1 MSDKHSKTEEPSP
14 KKLRDAKKKG
24 QVAKSNELSPAI
36 SLMVFAMAAVF
47 MGQLLINNATG
58 FLRKSLTLNFGME
71 INSGNARRVMGER
84 IMDLFV
90 MLLPYLVIAVVLGII
105 VNVAQ
110 TGFIFTTHPIKPDI
124 KRINPIEGFKNIFS
138 KKSIFTLV
146 KNLAKLILVFYLTYN
161 TLSKSVSQ
169 ILNAG
174 SIGTEKLFFFLI
186 LFVKDLVFNIG
197 IIMLGL
203 AVIDY
208 VFQRREFRN
217 NLKMTKQEVKDEY
230 KEMEGNPQIK
240 QARQQKQREI
250 AMSRMM
256 SAIPQADVIVTNPT
270 HLAIAIR
277 YDQKKD
283 NAPIVLA
290 KGADFLATKIR
301 EMAKEN
307 KIPIMENKE
316 LARAIYKKTE
326 IGDYVPIELYKAVAE
341 ILALV
346 YQLKEK
352 NKRKI

>member
-1 MSDKHSKTEEPSP
+1 MSDKHSKTEAPSP

-24 QVAKSNELSPAI
+24 QVAKSNELSPAV
-36 SLMVFAMAAVF
+36 SLMVFAMAAIF
-47 MGQLLINNATG
+47 MGQILIDNATG
-58 FLRKSLTLNFGME
+58 FLRKSLTLNYGMN
-71 INSGNARRVMGER
+71 IDSANARGLIADR
-84 IMDLFV
+84 IMDFFV
-90 MLLPYLVIAVVLGII
+90 ILIPYLGLAVILGII

-110 TGFIFTTHPIKPDI
+110 VGFIFTTHPIKPDI
-124 KRINPIEGFKNIFS
+124 KRLNPIEGFKKIFS
-138 KKSIFTLV
+138 KKAIFTLG
-146 KNLAKLILVFYLTYN
+146 KNLAKLILVFFLTYS
-161 TLSKSVSQ
+161 TLSDSFSK

-174 SIGTEKLFFFLI
+174 SIGTEKLYFFLL

-203 AVIDY
+203 AALDY
-208 VFQRREFRN
+208 VFQRKEFRD
-217 NLKMTKQEVKDEY
+217 NLKMTKQEIKDEY

-250 AMSRMM
+250 AMGRMM
-256 SAIPQADVIVTNPT
+256 AAIPQADVIVTNPT

-283 NAPIVLA
+283 NAPVILA
-290 KGADFLATKIR
+290 KGADYLATKIR
-301 EMAKEN
+301 EKAREN

>member
-47 MGQLLINNATG
+47 MGQLLIDNATG
-58 FLRKSLTLNFGME
+58 FLRKSLTHNFGMN
-71 INSGNARRVMGER
+71 INLGNAKALIGER
-84 IMDLFV
+84 IMDLFII
-90 MLLPYLVIAVVLGII
+90 LLPYLALAVILGIV
-105 VNVAQ
+105 VNLAQ
-110 TGFIFTTHPIKPDI
+110 VGFIFTTHPIKPDI
-124 KRINPIEGFKNIFS
+124 KRLNPIEGFKNIFS
-138 KKSIFTLV
+138 KKAIFTLV
-146 KNLAKLILVFYLTYN
+146 KNLAKLILVFYLTYT

-174 SIGTEKLFFFLI
+174 SIGTEKLFFFFL
-186 LFVKDLVFNIG
+186 LFNKDLVFNIG

-208 VFQRREFRN
+208 VFQRREFKN
-217 NLKMTKQEVKDEY
+217 NLKMTKQEIKDEH

-270 HLAIAIR
+270 HIAIAIR

-290 KGADFLATKIR
+290 KGVDFLAAKIR
-301 EMAKEN
+301 EMGKEN
-307 KIPIMENKE
+307 KIPVMENKE
-316 LARAIYKKTE
+316 LARAIYKETE